1 MGAPRV
7 LHALSKT
14 GAMPREIDPKRTRK
28 AQRLIR
34 KLAQQGAAAETIDP
48 ETGELKPGEGAVAYS
63 PWESEFLSEVDQ
75 RLEKYGSAF
84 ANLAKGGKEEAL
96 STLQTVKLKE
106 IAAKA
111 RGKKR
116 KGLTTKK
123 PLGWRKR
130 ARLEGD

>member
-1 MGAPRV
+1 MARDV
-7 LHALSKT
+7 
-14 GAMPREIDPKRTRK
+14 DPKRTRK

-34 KLAQQGAAAETIDP
+34 KLAAKSSAPKAIDP
-48 ETGELKPGEGAVAYS
+48 ETGEVKPGEGAVDYS

-84 ANLAKGGKEEAL
+84 ANLSKGRKDDAL
-96 STLQTVKLKE
+96 SMLQTVKLKE

-123 PLGWRKR
+123 PLGWNKR
-130 ARLEGD
+130 TRPASGNED

>member
-1 MGAPRV
+1 MTAG
-7 LHALSKT
+7 
-14 GAMPREIDPKRTRK
+14 GIMPRDVDRKKTRK

-34 KLAQQGAAAETIDP
+34 KLAAKSASPETIDP
-48 ETGELKPGEGAVAYS
+48 ETGEVKPGDGTVDYS
-63 PWESEFLSEVDQ
+63 RWEKDFLGEVDQ

-84 ANLAKGGKEEAL
+84 ANLSKGRKEEAL

-123 PLGWRKR
+123 PLGWKKR
-130 ARLEGD
+130 IKPSQEREG

>member
-1 MGAPRV
+1 
-7 LHALSKT
+7 
-14 GAMPREIDPKRTRK
+14 MPRDVDAKKTRK

-34 KLAQQGAAAETIDP
+34 KLAAQGNAPETIDP
-48 ETGELKPGEGAVAYS
+48 ETGEVKPGEGAVDYS
-63 PWESEFLSEVDQ
+63 PWENEFLTEVDQ
-75 RLEKYGSAF
+75 RLEKFGSAF
-84 ANLAKGGKEEAL
+84 ADLSKGRKDEAL

-123 PLGWRKR
+123 PLGWKQRPPARDRK
-130 ARLEGD
+130 E

>member
-1 MGAPRV
+1 
-7 LHALSKT
+7 
-14 GAMPREIDPKRTRK
+14 MPREVDSKQTRK
-28 AQRLIR
+28 ALRIIR
-34 KLAQQGAAAETIDP
+34 KLAAKGSAPETIDP
-48 ETGELKPGEGAVAYS
+48 ETGEVKAGSAEVDYS
-63 PWESEFLSEVDQ
+63 QWENEFLTEVDK

-84 ANLAKGGKEEAL
+84 NDLSKGRKDEAL

-123 PLGWRKR
+123 PLGWKNRPAPR
-130 ARLEGD
+130 PRDED

>member
-1 MGAPRV
+1 
-7 LHALSKT
+7 
-14 GAMPREIDPKRTRK
+14 MPRDVDRRKTRK

-34 KLAQQGAAAETIDP
+34 KLAVQGSAQETIDP
-48 ETGELKPGEGAVAYS
+48 ETGEVKPGEGKIDYS
-63 PWESEFLSEVDQ
+63 QWENEFLTEVDQ

-84 ANLAKGGKEEAL
+84 ADLSKGRKDDAL

-123 PLGWRKR
+123 PLGWRR
-130 ARLEGD
+130 RRRREE

>member
-1 MGAPRV
+1 MARD
-7 LHALSKT
+7 
-14 GAMPREIDPKRTRK
+14 IDPKRTRK

-34 KLAQQGAAAETIDP
+34 KLAAKGAAPETIDP
-48 ETGELKPGEGAVAYS
+48 ETGEVKPGEGAIDYS
-63 PWESEFLSEVDQ
+63 EWENTFLTEVDQ

-84 ANLAKGGKEEAL
+84 HDLGKGRKEEAL

-123 PLGWRKR
+123 PLGWKR
-130 ARLEGD
+130 RRPNVTSDKD

>member
-1 MGAPRV
+1 
-7 LHALSKT
+7 
-14 GAMPREIDPKRTRK
+14 MPREVDPKKTRK

-34 KLAQQGAAAETIDP
+34 KLAAQGDTLETIDP
-48 ETGELKPGEGAVAYS
+48 ETGEIKPGSGAVDYS
-63 PWESEFLSEVDQ
+63 QWEKDFLGEVDG
-75 RLEKYGSAF
+75 RLGKYGSAF
-84 ANLAKGGKEEAL
+84 ANLSKGRKEEAL
-96 STLQTVKLKE
+96 SALQTVKLKE

-130 ARLEGD
+130 QRPEREG

>member
-1 MGAPRV
+1 
-7 LHALSKT
+7 
-14 GAMPREIDPKRTRK
+14 MPRDVDRKKTRK

-34 KLAQQGAAAETIDP
+34 KLAAQGHAQETIDP
-48 ETGELKPGEGAVAYS
+48 ETGEVKPGEGQVDYS
-63 PWESEFLSEVDQ
+63 QWESEFLTEVDQ

-84 ANLAKGGKEEAL
+84 HDLGKGRKEDAL

-123 PLGWRKR
+123 PLGWKQRQR
-130 ARLEGD
+130 PNRSDE

>member
-1 MGAPRV
+1 
-7 LHALSKT
+7 
-14 GAMPREIDPKRTRK
+14 MPRDVDSKKTRK
-28 AQRLIR
+28 AQRIIR
-34 KLAQQGAAAETIDP
+34 KLAQKGAAPETIDP
-48 ETGELKPGEGAVAYS
+48 ETGEVKPGEGAVEYS
-63 PWESEFLSEVDQ
+63 QWENEFLTEVDL

-84 ANLAKGGKEEAL
+84 ANLAKGRKEEAL

-123 PLGWRKR
+123 PLGWKKR
-130 ARLEGD
+130 ARSEQD

>member
-1 MGAPRV
+1 MARSV
-7 LHALSKT
+7 
-14 GAMPREIDPKRTRK
+14 DPKQTRK
-28 AQRLIR
+28 ALRIVR
-34 KLAQQGAAAETIDP
+34 KLAAKSAAPETIDP
-48 ETGELKPGEGAVAYS
+48 ETGEVKPGEGAVDYS
-63 PWESEFLSEVDQ
+63 HWENEFLTEVDK

-84 ANLAKGGKEEAL
+84 NDLGKGRRDDAL

-123 PLGWRKR
+123 PLGWKKR
-130 ARLEGD
+130 AKPSRERED

>member
-1 MGAPRV
+1 
-7 LHALSKT
+7 
-14 GAMPREIDPKRTRK
+14 MPRDVDPKRTRK

-34 KLAQQGAAAETIDP
+34 KLAAKGASPETIDP
-48 ETGELKPGEGAVAYS
+48 ETGEVKPGEGAIDYS
-63 PWESEFLSEVDQ
+63 EWENTFLTEVDQ

-84 ANLAKGGKEEAL
+84 HDLGKGRKEEAL

-123 PLGWRKR
+123 PLGWKR
-130 ARLEGD
+130 RRPQEKR

>member
-1 MGAPRV
+1 MARTV
-7 LHALSKT
+7 
-14 GAMPREIDPKRTRK
+14 DPKRTRK
-28 AQRLIR
+28 ALRIVR
-34 KLAQQGAAAETIDP
+34 KLAAKGASPETVDP
-48 ETGELKPGEGAVAYS
+48 ETGEVKPGEGQVDYS
-63 PWESEFLSEVDQ
+63 QWENEFLTEVDK

-84 ANLAKGGKEEAL
+84 NDLGKGRRDDAL

-130 ARLEGD
+130 QRPERNDT

>member
-1 MGAPRV
+1 
-7 LHALSKT
+7 
-14 GAMPREIDPKRTRK
+14 MPREIDPKRTRK
-28 AQRLIR
+28 ALRIVR
-34 KLAQQGAAAETIDP
+34 KLAAKAATPEVIDP
-48 ETGELKPGEGAVAYS
+48 ETGEIKPSSGEVDYS
-63 PWESEFLSEVDQ
+63 QWESEFLTEVDK

-84 ANLAKGGKEEAL
+84 HNLSKGRKDEAL

-123 PLGWRKR
+123 PLGWKKR
-130 ARLEGD
+130 EKPSSA

>member
-1 MGAPRV
+1 
-7 LHALSKT
+7 
-14 GAMPREIDPKRTRK
+14 MPREIDRKKTRK

-34 KLAQQGAAAETIDP
+34 KLAAKSAAAETIDP
-48 ETGELKPGEGAVAYS
+48 DTGELRPGDGSVDYS
-63 PWESEFLSEVDQ
+63 QWENEFLSEVDQ

-84 ANLAKGGKEEAL
+84 ADLSKGRKEEAL

-106 IAAKA
+106 IAGKA

-123 PLGWRKR
+123 PLGCKR
-130 ARLEGD
+130 RQRPASK

>member
-1 MGAPRV
+1 
-7 LHALSKT
+7 
-14 GAMPREIDPKRTRK
+14 MPRQVDPKRTRK
-28 AQRLIR
+28 ALRVVR
-34 KLAQQGAAAETIDP
+34 KLAAKGASPETIDP
-48 ETGELKPGEGAVAYS
+48 ETGEVKPGSAEVDYS
-63 PWESEFLSEVDQ
+63 HWENEFLTEVDK

-84 ANLAKGGKEEAL
+84 NDLGKGRRDDAL
-96 STLQTVKLKE
+96 STLQSVKLKE

-130 ARLEGD
+130 ARKEQD

>member
-1 MGAPRV
+1 
-7 LHALSKT
+7 
-14 GAMPREIDPKRTRK
+14 MPREIDRKQTRK
-28 AQRLIR
+28 AQRIIR
-34 KLAQQGAAAETIDP
+34 KLAAKSSALETIDP
-48 ETGELKPGEGAVAYS
+48 ETGEVKPGEGAVEYS
-63 PWESEFLSEVDQ
+63 QWENEFLTEVDK

-84 ANLAKGGKEEAL
+84 ADLSKGRKDDAL

-123 PLGWRKR
+123 PLGWKNRPQR
-130 ARLEGD
+130 PPRDDT